1 MRNKLISRKVV
12 GVVLSTT
19 VLTGTALAAASGS
32 LPMQLQDSIH
42 GLGTFGI
49 SNSSNGS
56 VTLPNPTVENG
67 MDMGAVFGLCTAFL
81 NHESDATTTTTAP
94 TTTTTAATTTTTAAT
109 TTTTAVT
116 VSPTDTDNS
125 NPNIPA
131 AILVALAA
139 SHNDSV
145 AQYCATVNPK
155 HAALKLD
162 QSGNVKVEAKN
173 LKVDNDDTTTT
184 SSTTT
189 TVPPTTTTGASTA
202 IRVGIADGLSGSS
215 NSTSSGSNKQRYSGV
230 RSFVKSGSSSGV
242 DFGSRTSRSSSN

>member
-94 TTTTTAATTTTTAAT
+94 TTTTTAATTTTTA
-109 TTTTAVT
+109 VT

-139 SHNDSV
+139 SHNESV

-242 DFGSRTSRSSSN
+242 DFGSRTSRPSSN